1 MNVLELKKIGDDSN
15 RMFITSRI
23 LNSYKP
29 KQRLI
34 INSNEGQTTNPERCV
49 KILTNHFRKT
59 FQNESAIP
67 ISEIKPC
74 SMNQPFNAK
83 EVENAVTS
91 MSNNKSAG
99 CDNVKCELLKYGDK
113 IIFEGIAEILN
124 SIAKT
129 GQYPAE
135 IKKGILVPLPKP
147 GKPKG
152 PPENCR
158 PIILL
163 SVLRKI
169 WL

>member
-1 MNVLELKKIGDDSN
+1 
-15 RMFITSRI
+15 
-23 LNSYKP
+23 
-29 KQRLI
+29 
-34 INSNEGQTTNPERCV
+34 
-49 KILTNHFRKT
+49 
-59 FQNESAIP
+59 
-67 ISEIKPC
+67 
-74 SMNQPFNAK
+74 MNQPFNAK
-83 EVENAVTS
+83 EVKNAVTS

-113 IIFEGIAEILN
+113 IIFEDIAEILN

-129 GQYPAE
+129 GQFPAE

-163 SVLRKI
+163 SVIRKNLAI
-169 WL
+169 IMIIRTSKKDARHYTLYIRLPTKTLYIRLPTKTL